1 MSDIIENL
9 DEEIKKIK
17 LSLDSLI
24 TKREQFI
31 IDEQLHKQHEEE
43 LKLKETVFD
52 QKEKEQQHHEKI
64 IDTIQELKQKKE
76 YKIVEQPHNLS
87 ISVDQNSSILNQIK
101 ENTSSIKE
109 STLATLEIVA
119 QGNIQFNSNL
129 VYTLFV
135 GSIFAFFVYLLA
147 VALIT
152 LFFNLYTNL
161 LIPVPY
167 NEIYADLSVA
177 GIMLIS
183 GLILKPRKA

>member
-1 MSDIIENL
+1 M
-9 DEEIKKIK
+9 
-17 LSLDSLI
+17 
-24 TKREQFI
+24 
-31 IDEQLHKQHEEE
+31 
-43 LKLKETVFD
+43 
-52 QKEKEQQHHEKI
+52 
-64 IDTIQELKQKKE
+64 KQKKE

>member
-64 IDTIQELKQKKE
+64 IDTIQEVKQKKE